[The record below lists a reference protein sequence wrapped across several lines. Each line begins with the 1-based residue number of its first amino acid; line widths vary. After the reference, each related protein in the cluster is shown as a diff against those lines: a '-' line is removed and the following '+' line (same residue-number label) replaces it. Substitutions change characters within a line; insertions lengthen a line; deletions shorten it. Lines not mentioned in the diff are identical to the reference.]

1 MSDIQRA
8 TKSKLETLFG
18 MDSGYVMEFSNRKF
32 EEFVFDETRLNIFDE
47 KYNEKSGSKANRLR
61 AFWKLESN
69 QVVATLSLGL
79 LEFWEQEFRLS
90 DPTEEEFYRL
100 YRLKEAA
107 EKELETLKGTPNK
120 SFDMAALN
128 VSNLEE
134 SYLMLKEDI
143 EKVLNEDKP
152 QLALDRVHTYMT
164 KYFRVLCEKH
174 GIDYTSKENINNM
187 YGKYIRFHHQYNS
200 FESVMTPKILKL
212 PTQVLEKFN
221 SVRNN
226 ESFAHSNEIIGYRES
241 KLIIDF
247 VFLVLSYIIDLEKE
261 YDEKKATV
269 I

>member
-18 MDSGYVMEFSNRKF
+18 MDSGYVLDLNNTKF
-32 EEFVFDETRLNIFDE
+32 EDFIFDETRINIFDDT
-47 KYNEKSGSKANRLR
+47 YNFRSGSKANRLR
-61 AFWKLESN
+61 AFWKIESN
-69 QVVATLSLGL
+69 QVVALLSLSL

-90 DPTEEEFYRL
+90 KPTEEEFYRL
-100 YRLKEAA
+100 KEAA
-107 EKELETLKGTPNK
+107 EEELENLKNTPNK
-120 SFDMAALN
+120 SFDITVLN

-134 SYLMLKEDI
+134 SYLMLKQDI

-164 KYFRVLCEKH
+164 RYFRVLCEKH
-174 GIDYTSKENINNM
+174 GIDFTGKENINNM
-187 YGKYIRFHHQYNS
+187 YAKYIRFHDQSNS
-200 FESVMTPKILKL
+200 FESIMTPKILKL

-221 SVRNN
+221 HVRNN

-261 YDEKKATV
+261 YDEKIATENTEW
-269 I
+269 

>member
-1 MSDIQRA
+1 MSDILRT
-8 TKSKLETLFG
+8 TKSKLEILFG
-18 MDSGYVMEFSNRKF
+18 MDSGYVLDLSSTKF
-32 EEFVFDETRLNIFDE
+32 EDFVFDETRINIFDE
-47 KYNEKSGSKANRLR
+47 KYNFRSGSKGNRLK

-69 QVVATLSLGL
+69 QMVAALSLSL

-107 EKELETLKGTPNK
+107 EEELKTLKNTPNK
-120 SFDMAALN
+120 SFDITALN

-134 SYLMLKEDI
+134 SYLILKKDI
-143 EKVLNEDKP
+143 ENVLNEDKP

-164 KYFRVLCEKH
+164 KYFRVICEKH
-174 GIDYTSKENINNM
+174 GIDFTDKENINNM
-187 YGKYIRFHHQYNS
+187 YAKYIHFHNQLNS
-200 FESVMTPKILKL
+200 FESIMTPKILKL

-221 SVRNN
+221 NVRNN
-226 ESFAHSNEIIGYRES
+226 ESFAHSNEVIGYRES

-261 YDEKKATV
+261 YDAKNAM
-269 I
+269 